1 MHYYQR
7 FHAHNTSLQYASQDR
22 AAAET
27 KMIESLENKD
37 NTYIDVQYQLQA
49 VEQVI
54 DCRRVLKYTYVL
66 GFFLIGST
74 EEEKQERQLF
84 EHHQE
89 MLEKHTEKL
98 HGFYEQNAER
108 SEVVNLTRVTDK
120 FLSSLVETISGG
132 FVNSRDS
139 I

>member
-1 MHYYQR
+1 
-7 FHAHNTSLQYASQDR
+7 
-22 AAAET
+22 
-27 KMIESLENKD
+27 MIESLENKD

-66 GFFLIGST
+66 GFFLIGSP